1 MAAFLAIAIS
11 LAVSAGQLQR
21 TRHEAPPSFDTELY
35 SREEQSVGVIR
46 RTNALLHENARL
58 RRLLGNC
65 QAQPKPPEPNALLRA
80 CRMRSDGLRRES
92 VALRQTVTG
101 LRRAVSELELRLAA
115 TQAAPKHGARTALA
129 LFSQALSESWSSAHT
144 ASAAQSHAAPNP
156 WPLLYILHRV
166 SRTASLAVCG
176 VRASVPQLLIMWNA
190 ISFHP
195 SPKVHS

>member
-11 LAVSAGQLQR
+11 LAVCAGQLQR
-21 TRHEAPPSFDTELY
+21 TRHEAPPSFDPELY

-46 RTNALLHENARL
+46 RTNALLQENARL

-92 VALRQTVTG
+92 VALSQTVTG

-129 LFSQALSESWSSAHT
+129 VFSQALSESWSSAHT

-156 WPLLYILHRV
+156 WPLPY
-166 SRTASLAVCG
+166 TAQSITHGVTSSLWGACK
-176 VRASVPQLLIMWNA
+176 RASITQHVECH
-190 ISFHP
+190 FF